1 MYHVALDILFS
12 RLFSA
17 PSPII
22 GNYDMR
28 AIHACTDDRS
38 GLIDA
43 PLPAASFDD
52 VIMTR
57 LDA

>member
-1 MYHVALDILFS
+1 MFAAHC
-12 RLFSA
+12 
-17 PSPII
+17 PII
-22 GNYDMR
+22 ANYDMR
-28 AIHACTDDRS
+28 AIHAWIDGRS

-52 VIMTR
+52 VIMAR